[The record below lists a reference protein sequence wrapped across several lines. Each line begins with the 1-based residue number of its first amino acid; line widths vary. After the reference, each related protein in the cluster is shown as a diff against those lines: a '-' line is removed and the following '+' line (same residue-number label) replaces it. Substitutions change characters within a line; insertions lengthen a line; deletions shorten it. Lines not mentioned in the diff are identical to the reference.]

1 MYASEACKLPSVHA
15 KIPATSSVEEIVP
28 EDSCID
34 GIRLS
39 VTKTNRAIPDC
50 SLFPISNLH
59 PRGFAV
65 SSTLPATSAYGII
78 AFAGDG
84 YRFCA
89 RARALAR
96 HPLQM
101 FVYPER
107 WGDFPQTQR
116 PVSRPASLAYYLL
129 VTSIYFSNYIYFWD
143 A

>member
-50 SLFPISNLH
+50 SFFPISNLH

-101 FVYPER
+101 FVCLER
-107 WGDFPQTQR
+107 WGDFPQTR
-116 PVSRPASLAYYLL
+116 RSGSRPASLAYCLL
-129 VTSIYFSNYIYFWD
+129 TCPIYFLIVYIFMG
-143 A
+143 